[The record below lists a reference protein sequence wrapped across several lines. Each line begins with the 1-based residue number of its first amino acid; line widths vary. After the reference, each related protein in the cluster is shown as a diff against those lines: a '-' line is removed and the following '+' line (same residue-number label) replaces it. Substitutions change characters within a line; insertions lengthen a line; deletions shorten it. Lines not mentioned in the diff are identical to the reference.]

1 MKIIEINRTDIRIT
15 KDFCEIF
22 FCDKLY
28 CIHYFT
34 QGFEIIVMPSFGCY
48 LRDINSYNTVI
59 KIYKDF

>member
-1 MKIIEINRTDIRIT
+1 MKIIEINKTDIRIT

-28 CIHYFT
+28 CIYYSF
-34 QGFEIIVMPSFGCY
+34 QDFEIIAMPDFECY
-48 LRDINSYNTVI
+48 LGNFNSYNTIV